1 MMQLRPMAACGVRAA
16 RLLAELPGP
25 WAGPARSVG
34 RTRTR
39 SSRKGRSG
47 APALDRRRAARTLLS
62 VLALPALAGACVERE
77 GRRPG
82 VYVSESYGYE
92 ISFPDTLDV
101 REFTP
106 RYLALGRADG
116 DAFRAAV
123 EVVLETGEAESFEAF
138 AFERARSACS
148 VEGPDL
154 STICL
159 DAQRVQPFHTAW
171 GVSGMSFFL
180 RHVTTRARTA
190 ELVGE
195 GLRGPFVVFDLSPA
209 RPLPEGLH
217 VVLFVRAPVVLEP
230 AASDPELV
238 RSVAGSLQL
247 PTAPS
252 P

>member
-1 MMQLRPMAACGVRAA
+1 MKAWPMAAFGSRAA
-16 RLLAELPGP
+16 RLLAALPGP
-25 WAGPARSVG
+25 VDRRACTIARK
-34 RTRTR
+34 RTRQGGD
-39 SSRKGRSG
+39 GRLG
-47 APALDRRRAARTLLS
+47 ARAPGRRRTARTLLS
-62 VLALPALAGACVERE
+62 ALALPALAGACVERE

-82 VYVSESYGYE
+82 VYVSESYGFE
-92 ISFPDTLDV
+92 IAFPDTLDV

-106 RYLALGRADG
+106 RYLALGRSDG

-154 STICL
+154 STACL
-159 DAQRVQPFHTAW
+159 DAHRVQPFQTAS
-171 GVSGMSFFL
+171 GVSGTSFFL

-190 ELVGE
+190 ELVAE

-217 VVLFVRAPVVLEP
+217 VVLFVRAPVVLAP
-230 AASDPELV
+230 GASDPELV
-238 RSVAGSLQL
+238 RSGAGSLQL
-247 PTAPS
+247 PAAP
-252 P
+252 